1 MKRTTNYKAYSY
13 SQGHGHLCEPVDDGV
28 SGVCLIYMYK
38 DTNCKRI
45 SAQGGSHKYANDIF
59 QSSQMTSRTDSYQG
73 KSYIENELDLLF
85 STESHLIS
93 NR

>member
-13 SQGHGHLCEPVDDGV
+13 SQGHGHQCEPDDDDE
-28 SGVCLIYMYK
+28 SGVCSIYMYK

-59 QSSQMTSRTDSYQG
+59 QLSQMTSKTDLYQR
-73 KSYIENELDLLF
+73 KRYTENALDLLF
-85 STESHLIS
+85 LTESHLIS